1 MTGNIGRD
9 VLPMLLLKEQLSEY
23 DYVGHFHTKK
33 SKEAD
38 FWAGESWRKELI
50 EMLVKPADQILA
62 IWKPIQK
69 SESLSQIFQLSSV
82 TIE

>member
-50 EMLVKPADQILA
+50 EMLVKPG
-62 IWKPIQK
+62 
-69 SESLSQIFQLSSV
+69 
-82 TIE
+82 